1 MAVIIPDKPP
11 ASAKKSVQSMFR
23 MLRKLDDDFHAWLRM
38 EQSDGPGF
46 LLLWRK
52 RHAFLIKVA
61 DTTQE
66 LAERALQPDF
76 LDDEKITAESLE
88 ESAGFRNLLEKGDER
103 VVRCLL
109 VFPNVDE
116 GTIDEV
122 ERLRSEETGVAFLGL
137 KQRNAEYFG
146 RHLQA
151 LAEAAAP
158 EAVLL
163 RLRARFTPESVVG
176 HCPARIPLARRGADE
191 ALPAGF
197 LDLTQESLAKLD
209 VELPRELELE
219 ARKFETRLITGPA
232 GCGKSLVLLH
242 RALLA
247 ARLNRGARLLVLTH
261 NRPINGEL
269 ERRLTAKA
277 GEDSRIEWRTFF
289 SWAGSH
295 SKNWPDK
302 FVSEY
307 QMKERVAKLM
317 PGGDFGNLTAAF
329 IAEEIGYLRDL
340 GVSTLDEYLALERS
354 GRMKGLS
361 TERRRA
367 IWELLLRHRAELKR
381 ANESDWHEQAL
392 RFRRHARRH
401 PEKLRQY
408 EFIFIDEAQFFA
420 KVWFEP
426 VLASLAPGGQLF
438 MAADPTQG
446 FLKRRESWSA
456 AGIDVRGRSNRLGR
470 PYRSTRGILEFAR
483 QMVERRRQLHPN
495 ATDDLDP
502 PTDDDLSLVN
512 EAGETPQ
519 LLRLAPQA
527 TLKRLGELLSSLR
540 DESPHLRGS
549 VLVLHADSGASRA
562 AAGFLKQQLGQNE
575 VANLDER
582 KPQPSNPFCSV
593 ARFNSATGLEAAVVF
608 LLGIDRLLEAEG
620 DPRLDPE
627 ARAERAANHT
637 RLLYMAATR
646 AGRRLVI
653 FSERWDQSI
662 A

>member
-1 MAVIIPDKPP
+1 MAMMIPDKPP
-11 ASAKKSVQSMFR
+11 ASAKKSVQTMFR
-23 MLRKLDDDFHAWLRM
+23 LLRKLDDDFRVWLRM
-38 EQSDGPGF
+38 EPGEGPGF
-46 LLLWRK
+46 LLLWRE
-52 RHAFLIKVA
+52 RHAFLLKVA
-61 DTTQE
+61 DTSQE

-76 LDDEKITAESLE
+76 LDDDRITAEGLE
-88 ESAGFRNLLEKGDER
+88 ESAGFRELLDKGDER

-137 KQRNAEYFG
+137 KQRNAEHFG
-146 RHLQA
+146 KHLQA

-176 HCPARIPLARRGADE
+176 HCPARVPLAMRGAD
-191 ALPAGF
+191 ASLPPGF
-197 LDLTQESLAKLD
+197 LDVTQESLAKLE
-209 VELPRELELE
+209 VELPRELEIE

-269 ERRLTAKA
+269 ERRLKAKA
-277 GEDSRIEWRTFF
+277 GEGSRIEWRTFF

-295 SKNWPDK
+295 SKNWPNR
-302 FVSEY
+302 FVSDY

-317 PGGDFGNLTAAF
+317 QGGDFGNLTAAF
-329 IAEEIGYLRDL
+329 VAEEIGYLRDL

-361 TERRRA
+361 GERRRA
-367 IWELLLRHRAELKR
+367 LWDLLERHRDEMKR

-392 RFRRHARRH
+392 RFRKHARCH
-401 PEKLRQY
+401 PELLRKY

-446 FLKRRESWSA
+446 FLKRRESWAA

-483 QMVERRRQLHPN
+483 DMVEQRRQLHPE

-502 PTDDDLSLVN
+502 PSDDDLEMVG

-519 LLRLAPQA
+519 ILHLGPQA
-527 TLKRLGELLSSLR
+527 ALKRLGELVSELR
-540 DESPHLRGS
+540 DDSPQLRGS
-549 VLVLHADSGASRA
+549 ILVLHADSSASWSTA
-562 AAGFLKQQLGQNE
+562 NFLRQKLGPDE
-575 VANLDER
+575 IANLDDR
-582 KPQPSNPFCSV
+582 TPPPTDPFCSV
-593 ARFNSATGLEAAVVF
+593 ARLNSATGLEAAVVF
-608 LLGIDRLLEAEG
+608 LLGVDRLLEAEG

-627 ARAERAANHT
+627 ARAERAADHT

-653 FSERWDQSI
+653 FSERWV
-662 A
+662 